1 MRYLLRQR
9 PVGTRSPYR
18 RSFWFGRADLDICRL
33 RAAGPVWAG
42 RRPVSVVVM
51 LEVNGVSKR
60 FGGIQALNGLSFNA
74 RSGAITGFLGP
85 NGAGKT
91 TAMRLI
97 MGIERVDTGF
107 VRWNQLPISYR
118 ARRRIGYLPEER
130 GLYPRMRV
138 DEQLIFF
145 ARLRGLTSTAAHAQA
160 ERWIDALALTKHK
173 LRRTDELSL
182 GAQQRL
188 QLAVA
193 LVHKP
198 ELLLLDEPFS
208 GVDPIGVDLMATAL
222 RSAADDGAAVV
233 FSSHQLELVEQF
245 CDDVTILN
253 AGRAVVRGSVEH
265 LRTHG
270 PRRLLIKSQPTLS
283 GDWYQSREGVQL
295 EAVRDGVTIL
305 NVLPQLDANELVIAI
320 AKEADIQQFREL
332 QPTLPELFRAAV
344 AAEDG
349 QPDTRLPGAQR
360 AVPDDARVQ
369 RAAGW
374 DPLQAAGESVQP
386 DEELD
391 DIIGGAR

>member
-1 MRYLLRQR
+1 MPLALRF
-9 PVGTRSPYR
+9 V
-18 RSFWFGRADLDICRL
+18 
-33 RAAGPVWAG
+33 
-42 RRPVSVVVM
+42 

-60 FGGIQALNGLSFNA
+60 FGGVQALNGLSFTAN
-74 RSGAITGFLGP
+74 SGSITGFLGP

-107 VRWNQLPISYR
+107 VRWKRLPITDR

-138 DEQLIFF
+138 DEQLTFF
-145 ARLRGLTSTAAHAQA
+145 ARLRGLNASAAKVQGD
-160 ERWIDALALTKHK
+160 RWLEALGLNKVRLH
-173 LRRTDELSL
+173 RTDELSL
-182 GAQQRL
+182 GTQQRL

-208 GVDPIGVDLMATAL
+208 GVDPIGVDLMASAL

-265 LRTHG
+265 LREHG
-270 PRRLLIKSQPTLS
+270 PRRLLIKSMPSLD
-283 GDWYQSREGVQL
+283 GAWYEQREGVRL
-295 EAVRDGVTIL
+295 EAIRDGVTI
-305 NVLPQLDANELVIAI
+305 VQVDPDYVANDLVTAV
-320 AKEADIQQFREL
+320 AEKAVIQQFREL
-332 QPTLPELFRAAV
+332 QPTLAELFRAAV
-344 AAEDG
+344 AAETDG
-349 QPDTRLPGAQR
+349 ARSGALPGAQR
-360 AVPDDARVQ
+360 AVPLDSQVQ

-374 DPLQAAGESVQP
+374 DPLAGAGKTRSVIQLDIRSHSGGDNSHTAEALDSDEFDDQLES
-386 DEELD
+386 D
-391 DIIGGAR
+391 DLPARTTPATNRGPQ